1 MTVLIL
7 SNTANL
13 QYYKLLDNCVQS
25 IGNNPVVIVETNS
38 KLKNKQI
45 PLQENRDVKFIF
57 PEEEFNYNKF
67 LNIGLSAI
75 RDDKIII
82 TNNDVEFLPGCISE
96 INSQLNIY
104 DSVSPY
110 DFYNKK
116 HNNIIGPITEG
127 FDVGVHIT
135 GCCIGVTISTL
146 NKIGPFDETFKF
158 WYQDNDYANLLKK
171 HNLKNAL
178 LRDAKIKHLGQQ
190 SHILLGE
197 KHYNMTHGLETIYKE
212 KWFE

>member
-1 MTVLIL
+1 MTVLVL
-7 SNTANL
+7 SNTANI
-13 QYYKLLDNCVQS
+13 QYYTLLQQCISS
-25 IGNNPVVIVETNS
+25 IGNYPSIVVETNS
-38 KLKNKQI
+38 KLKDKNI
-45 PLQENRDVKFIF
+45 PLTKDYNCKFIF
-57 PEEEFNYNKF
+57 PQEEFNYNKF
-67 LNIGLSAI
+67 LNIGLKAI
-75 RDDKIII
+75 DDDKIII
-82 TNNDVEFLPGCISE
+82 SNNDVIFEPGCIQE
-96 INSQLNIY
+96 IVSKLSLY

-110 DFYNKK
+110 DTFNRK
-116 HNNIIGPITEG
+116 HQNIYGPCTEG
-127 FDVGVHIT
+127 YDVGVHIT
-135 GCCIGVTISTL
+135 GCCIGVTRRAL